1 MQINYGIGVAVQRR
15 ELKQAL
21 QLVPLPKLCA
31 NLKMEMWELRDGPP
45 LLLSTS
51 IPRLVHVVSDSFLLL
66 YNMFL
71 SLGTLTDVH
80 A

>member
-1 MQINYGIGVAVQRR
+1 MQINYWIGVAVQRR

-45 LLLSTS
+45 LFYKLPYLDLF
-51 IPRLVHVVSDSFLLL
+51 I
-66 YNMFL
+66 L
-71 SLGTLTDVH
+71 SLILFFFYIICFVGNPR
-80 A
+80 